1 MPVMVVASSKV
12 TVKVTVSEFD
22 GLLSSSVYTP
32 LGVTAVTAVTV
43 GPVRSMSNVPDDSE
57 EKFPAGSTTTTLY
70 RPPPLGVERLPSLP
84 VVCFVRLVP
93 KVNEVTSDGFNRYAL
108 RSALVTVEGTSH
120 T

>member
-1 MPVMVVASSKV
+1 MVVSSSKF

-70 RPPPLGVERLPSLP
+70 RPPPLGVEIVPSLP
-84 VVCFVRLVP
+84 VVCFVIFVLRVSD
-93 KVNEVTSDGFNRYAL
+93 VTKDGFNRYAL
-108 RSALVTVEGTSH
+108 RSALDTVEGTSH